1 MFFGTGSLA
10 GNNLIFGGS
19 GDLRAQFIGGAG
31 SATIIGGAGNST
43 VFGNAGSDVNFQ
55 GSQGNVTMIA
65 LGPVGAANGE
75 TLNAGGSTTGNLLEA
90 VSGIDSVVGGAGS
103 DTLVAGVTDLGAVT
117 GATTLTGGG
126 GNNLFFFQNGNV
138 NGTDVITDFT
148 ASAGNSVALF
158 NYDSVVGGGP
168 GSAANLDF
176 SYVRSECTPK
186 SRI

>member
-1 MFFGTGSLA
+1 M
-10 GNNLIFGGS
+10 
-19 GDLRAQFIGGAG
+19 
-31 SATIIGGAGNST
+31 
-43 VFGNAGSDVNFQ
+43 
-55 GSQGNVTMIA
+55 
-65 LGPVGAANGE
+65 PAAPPRV
-75 TLNAGGSTTGNLLEA
+75 NLLEA
-90 VSGIDSVVGGAGS
+90 VSGSDSVVGGAGS

-168 GSAANLDF
+168 GSAANAAIANATF
-176 SYVRSECTPK
+176 SGGNSTTTLADGT
-186 SRI
+186 RITFDNTTISQLQGHISST